1 MKKSIILLGCAALV
15 MAACNKVETVVEPV
29 EEPAAQ
35 EAAKHLNV
43 NITVNYGEG
52 TRAVKTGWAAGDKIY
67 VVFDVTFL
75 DNNGY
80 YMTLTY
86 NGSSWMSEFSD
97 PELETKL
104 IAQETGKLGAAYIAS
119 DADPVFE
126 YEYDAVSNPY
136 MRYLTMTNTGQ
147 LKSFFLGA
155 EVVDYEVAQGTLT
168 AELNMSLEPSTL
180 HFYLWGIDNEDAGNY
195 TLSCSRLQSTHF
207 KSFNYLY
214 YDFTSYVMEGGPW
227 VDYTQGG
234 LGKPIPGSS
243 YGDGLEFVASLDQ
256 SAKEQE
262 LEYVFYVVDNNGTA
276 SDTSDDT
283 IYSLTKTVTFEGKEA
298 IRLPDLSNNQ
308 AWTVLSPSDFYPI
321 FNAFNDEESW

>member
-1 MKKSIILLGCAALV
+1 MKKSIILLGCAALL
-15 MAACNKVETVVEPV
+15 MAGCNKVETV
-29 EEPAAQ
+29 EEPEAQ
-35 EAAKHLNV
+35 EPSKHLNV
-43 NITVNYGEG
+43 DIAVNYGEG

-75 DNNGY
+75 ENDGY

-104 IAQETGKLGAAYIAS
+104 MAQETGKLGAAYIAS

-136 MRYLTMTNTGQ
+136 MRYLTMTNTDQ

-168 AELNMSLEPSTL
+168 AELNMILVPSTL
-180 HFYLWGIDNEDAGNY
+180 HFYLWGISKEDAGNY

-214 YDFTSYVMEGGPW
+214 YDFTSYVLEGGPW
-227 VDYTQGG
+227 VDYTLGG
-234 LGKPIPGSS
+234 YGKPIPGSS
-243 YGDGLEFVASLDQ
+243 YGDGLEFVAYLDP
-256 SAKEQE
+256 SALQQE

-276 SDTSDDT
+276 SNTADDT
-283 IYSLTKTVTFEGKEA
+283 IYSMTKTVTFNGKEA
-298 IRLPDLSNNQ
+298 IWLPNLSNDQ
-308 AWTVLSPSDFYPI
+308 AWTVLSPSDLSPD
-321 FNAFNDEESW
+321 FNAFNEEVSW